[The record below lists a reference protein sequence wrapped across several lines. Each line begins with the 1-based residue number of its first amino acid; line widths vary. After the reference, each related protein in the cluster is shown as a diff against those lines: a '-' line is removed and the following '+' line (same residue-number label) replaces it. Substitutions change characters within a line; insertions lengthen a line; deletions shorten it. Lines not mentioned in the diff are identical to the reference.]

1 VAQVSQVLNV
11 TFFDSVRWVR
21 QSDTLLEVAS
31 KWGDTLYWFYN
42 GKLLRAD
49 KQVQQIRPDS
59 GWYNVC
65 TGLKKRGG
73 QVGCVHCIE
82 SFYVKAKPVSGTQS
96 FEQAAMRIY
105 PNPSGVGSDVI
116 LSIQGNGTSRSIVV
130 YNSVGSKVSTYRIE
144 NGQQQISLV
153 APSAGIY
160 FIAVEGSEK
169 LLKWLVE

>member
-1 VAQVSQVLNV
+1 
-11 TFFDSVRWVR
+11 
-21 QSDTLLEVAS
+21 
-31 KWGDTLYWFYN
+31 
-42 GKLLRAD
+42 
-49 KQVQQIRPDS
+49 
-59 GWYNVC
+59 
-65 TGLKKRGG
+65 
-73 QVGCVHCIE
+73 VHCIE

>member
-1 VAQVSQVLNV
+1 
-11 TFFDSVRWVR
+11 
-21 QSDTLLEVAS
+21 
-31 KWGDTLYWFYN
+31 
-42 GKLLRAD
+42 LLRAD

-73 QVGCVHCIE
+73 QVGCVHCNE
-82 SFYVKAKPVSGTQS
+82 VFYVKAKPVSGTQS

-105 PNPSGVGSDVI
+105 PNPAGTGSDVI
-116 LSIQGNGTSRSIVV
+116 LSIQGNGTSNGTSRSIVV
-130 YNSVGSKVSTYRIE
+130 YNSVGSTVSTYRIE

-160 FIAVEGSEK
+160 FIAVEGSGK